1 MNRYLGVDK
10 LGYVYC
16 IGSKEYCE
24 SYLSQYSDDN
34 VLDRIQL
41 ILFNDNENIYQD
53 YEIIKIRETNVYLT
67 LDEINMLQRDCK
79 EEMNGI
85 KFIEDELDRLSK
97 RDEVFDDE
105 MLFQFKNMQDM
116 LKEAKRQYKNYIGKH
131 LFDNLDIES
140 LNLAVRTRRE
150 NQGEITVFYEG

>member
-1 MNRYLGVDK
+1 MSRYLGVDK

-24 SYLSQYSDDN
+24 KYLTQYSEDDIFK
-34 VLDRIQL
+34 RIQL
-41 ILFNDNENIYQD
+41 IPFHDKENLYQD

-67 LDEINMLQRDCK
+67 LEEINMLQNDCK

-85 KFIEDELDRLSK
+85 KFVEDEIIKLSK
-97 RDEVFDDE
+97 RDDVFDDY
-105 MLFQFKNMQDM
+105 MVTQFESMRSM
-116 LKEAKRQYKNYIGKH
+116 LKEAKLQYKNYISKH

-140 LNLAVRTRRE
+140 LNMAVRTKRE
-150 NQGEITVFYEG
+150 NKGDITVFYEG